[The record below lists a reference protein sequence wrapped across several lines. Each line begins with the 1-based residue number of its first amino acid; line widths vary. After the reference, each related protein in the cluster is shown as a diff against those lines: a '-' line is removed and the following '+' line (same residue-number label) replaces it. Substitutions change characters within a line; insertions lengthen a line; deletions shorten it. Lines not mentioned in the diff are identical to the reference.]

1 MLKNISK
8 NRFLS
13 ALEFRDYRV
22 LWIANLSSGAAAWAL
37 IVARGWLV
45 WDMSGE
51 SSMVGMV
58 TFLAMIPRVIIPP
71 FSGYLAD
78 RFERKN
84 VMAGMFTL
92 NLAHNLVLAILV
104 FGSDIQMW
112 HVMVLAFVNGSARS
126 AQMPVGQALL
136 PNLVPKERLLNAIAL
151 NQATMHGSRLV
162 GPLAILPL
170 LSLGIEWAFL
180 LCSGFYVISLF
191 QTLRIRTSST
201 GVMDR
206 SRGFLTNISEG
217 IPYVYRNPQLRVI
230 VLMAFFHCGFT
241 MSFESVLPVLSV
253 NKFGASEG
261 GDFSIMMMSIG
272 AGALISVFFL
282 SGVTKEETKGRL
294 FLNLGVLSGLAPVLL
309 ALSVNMPMAI
319 AAAMLMGASQAGY
332 MTLTHTMIQTVTE
345 DSIRGRVG
353 AVYSVHI
360 GGIMASMN
368 WANGF
373 IADLP
378 VLRLHALGGLWN
390 TIPAETMLT
399 VGGIVFIVTVLISW
413 WLMTLRSIYKTG
425 LPTVSLPKEDSE

>member
-1 MLKNISK
+1 
-8 NRFLS
+8 
-13 ALEFRDYRV
+13 
-22 LWIANLSSGAAAWAL
+22 
-37 IVARGWLV
+37 
-45 WDMSGE
+45 MSGE

-78 RFERKN
+78 RFDRKK

-104 FGSDIQMW
+104 FSSDIQMW

-201 GVMDR
+201 GAMDH
-206 SRGFLTNISEG
+206 SRGFLTNLSEG

-272 AGALISVFFL
+272 AGALVSVFFL

-294 FLNLGVLSGLAPVLL
+294 FLNLGILSGLAPVVL

-378 VLRLHALGGLWN
+378 VLRLHALGGLWD
-390 TIPAETMLT
+390 TIPAGTMLT
-399 VGGIVFIVTVLISW
+399 VGGIIFIVTVLVSW

-425 LPTVSLPKEDSE
+425 LPAALLPKEDSE

>member
-1 MLKNISK
+1 
-8 NRFLS
+8 
-13 ALEFRDYRV
+13 
-22 LWIANLSSGAAAWAL
+22 
-37 IVARGWLV
+37 
-45 WDMSGE
+45 
-51 SSMVGMV
+51 MVGMV

-78 RFERKN
+78 RFERKK

-104 FGSDIQMW
+104 FSSDIQMW

-201 GVMDR
+201 GAMDH
-206 SRGFLTNISEG
+206 SRGFLTNLSEG

-272 AGALISVFFL
+272 AGALVSVFFL

-294 FLNLGVLSGLAPVLL
+294 FLNLGVLSGLAPVVL
-309 ALSVNMPMAI
+309 ALSINMPMAI
-319 AAAMLMGASQAGY
+319 VAAMLMGASQAGY

-378 VLRLHALGGLWN
+378 VLRLHSLGGLWN
-390 TIPAETMLT
+390 TIPAGTMLT
-399 VGGIVFIVTVLISW
+399 VGGIVFIVTVFISW

-425 LPTVSLPKEDSE
+425 LPTALLPKENSE

>member
-1 MLKNISK
+1 
-8 NRFLS
+8 
-13 ALEFRDYRV
+13 
-22 LWIANLSSGAAAWAL
+22 
-37 IVARGWLV
+37 
-45 WDMSGE
+45 
-51 SSMVGMV
+51 MVGMV

-78 RFERKN
+78 RFERKK

-104 FGSDIQMW
+104 FSSDIQMW

-206 SRGFLTNISEG
+206 SRGFLTNLSEG

-272 AGALISVFFL
+272 AGALVSVFFL

-294 FLNLGVLSGLAPVLL
+294 FLNLGVLSGLAPVVL
-309 ALSVNMPMAI
+309 ALSINMPMAI
-319 AAAMLMGASQAGY
+319 VAAMLMGASQAGY

-378 VLRLHALGGLWN
+378 VLRLHSLGGLWN
-390 TIPAETMLT
+390 TIPAGTMLT
-399 VGGIVFIVTVLISW
+399 VGGIVFIVTVFISW

-425 LPTVSLPKEDSE
+425 LPTALLPKENSE